1 MTEENKLEGKKEEGT
16 VETKAG
22 ISAEKVETAA
32 VETDKAE
39 GKTEYK
45 HSDYEYKSW
54 SGGVSVPDGWERC
67 LGYADVIRR
76 LKPLPSKPED
86 TPVKTKTKAAS
97 CQKEAKD
104 DTFKPLGPPKGGCC
118 H

>member
-1 MTEENKLEGKKEEGT
+1 MTEENKIEGKKEEEA

-22 ISAEKVETAA
+22 ISAEKAETAA

-45 HSDYEYKSW
+45 HFDYEYKSW

-67 LGYADVIRR
+67 PGYTDVIRR
-76 LKPLPSKPED
+76 LKPVPSKPED
-86 TPVKTKTKAAS
+86 TPVSTKAKDAC
-97 CQKEAKD
+97 CQKEVKD
-104 DTFKPLGPPKGGCC
+104 DTFKPWGPSPGSCC
-118 H
+118 R

>member
-1 MTEENKLEGKKEEGT
+1 MTEENKLEDKKEEA

-22 ISAEKVETAA
+22 ISAEKTETAA

-67 LGYADVIRR
+67 PGYADVIRR
-76 LKPLPSKPED
+76 LKPAPSKPED
-86 TPVKTKTKAAS
+86 TPVKTEMKATS
-97 CQKEAKD
+97 CQKEAKED
-104 DTFKPLGPPKGGCC
+104 GLEPWNKPQGGCC

>member
-1 MTEENKLEGKKEEGT
+1 MIEENELEGKKEEEA

-22 ISAEKVETAA
+22 ISAEKAGTAA

-45 HSDYEYKSW
+45 RSDYEYKSW
-54 SGGVSVPDGWERC
+54 SSGVAVPDGWERC
-67 LGYADVIRR
+67 PGYTDVIRR
-76 LKPLPSKPED
+76 LKPSVLKPED
-86 TPVKTKTKAAS
+86 TPVECKAEETV
-97 CQKEAKD
+97 CQIKETKD
-104 DTFKPLGPPKGGCC
+104 DQKPSSPPRGGCC